1 MKKALLILLA
11 LFVIVGCD
19 KKKDEKEENEY
30 NATNIYEAIDK
41 EFKKN
46 DISFIRESELNH
58 ENYYASSA
66 WQYVIDNASCIVDIY
81 YFGEDSSV
89 YKDALDKQAIRS
101 KDYDDQY
108 ISAVVNNGMAAIVWD
123 GCEKSTLIKNILMD
137 L

>member
-19 KKKDEKEENEY
+19 KKKDKKEEN
-30 NATNIYEAIDK
+30 NIDIYEVIDK

-66 WQYVIDNASCIVDIY
+66 WQYVIDNASCIVDVY
-81 YFGEDSSV
+81 YYGEDSSV
-89 YKDALDKQAIRS
+89 YKDFIEKQAIRS
-101 KDYDDQY
+101 KDYDNQY
-108 ISAVVNNGMAAIVWD
+108 LSAVVNKGMGAIVWD
-123 GCEKSTLIKNILMD
+123 GCEKSALIKKILMD

>member
-19 KKKDEKEENEY
+19 KKKDKKEENKDI
-30 NATNIYEAIDK
+30 NIYEIIDK

-46 DISFIRESELNH
+46 NISFIRESELNH

-66 WQYVIDNASCIVDIY
+66 WQYVIDDALCIVDVY
-81 YFGEDSSV
+81 YFGEDSNI
-89 YKDALDKQAIRS
+89 YIDALEKQAIRS
-101 KDYDDQY
+101 KDYDNQY
-108 ISAVVNNGMAAIVWD
+108 LSAVVNKGMAAIIWD
-123 GCEKSTLIKNILMD
+123 GCEKSALIKKILMD